1 MIYLFF
7 NTNESNQG
15 RLIQNNRKDI
25 KKSLIIDP
33 QSVECNAFEFLITIL
48 SIVPNPGRRLE
59 ELPSRNIV

>member
-7 NTNESNQG
+7 NTNDSNQG